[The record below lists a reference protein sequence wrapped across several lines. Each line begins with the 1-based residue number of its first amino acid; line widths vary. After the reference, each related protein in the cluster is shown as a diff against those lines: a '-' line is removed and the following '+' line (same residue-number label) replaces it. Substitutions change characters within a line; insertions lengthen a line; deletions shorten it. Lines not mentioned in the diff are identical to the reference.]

1 MKEHMTLSMKEELGE
16 LAKDHFDTL
25 VAFGADMHRE
35 GIIKGA
41 VVGVAAF
48 AIGEL
53 MTFVVSEMSK
63 KRKSKI
69 EEEGS

>member
-1 MKEHMTLSMKEELGE
+1 MKKHMTLSMKEELGE

-25 VAFGADMHRE
+25 VAFGADMHCE

-48 AIGEL
+48 VIGEL
-53 MTFVVSEMSK
+53 TVSVVSEVLK

>member
-1 MKEHMTLSMKEELGE
+1 MKKHMTLSMKEELGE

-25 VAFGADMHRE
+25 VAFGADMHCE

-53 MTFVVSEMSK
+53 MTFVVSEVSK

>member
-25 VAFGADMHRE
+25 VAFGADMYRE

-53 MTFVVSEMSK
+53 MTFVVSEVSK